1 MIYFVNNEQSTT
13 LNGTIYLIVKQ
24 YINNHPK
31 VTYSELKK
39 IFPDSLQGSMGVL
52 KNKQDYE
59 EYCLRTST
67 GNRRFFPPISIKND
81 EIYVSTEWGGDSS
94 NGQKGNKETFFKYV
108 QEALD
113 YKIEEKNDQLPTL
126 NQPTSTGKK
135 GKEKEDKE
143 QPLNQILYGPPGTG
157 KTYKTI
163 TKALE
168 IIFEEENK
176 EDKEDKDTL
185 FEQFGEGFEKD
196 FKITYSN
203 ALKTSDEILK
213 RKILKRIFDLTYM
226 KNGQIE
232 FVTFHQSYGYEEFI
246 EGIKAIPVGEK
257 GNEAGKEMI
266 YKTMP
271 GIFQELSTRAKNNYD
286 LSKQRSLDEDAKFDI
301 LWKKLKDFLV
311 NEIDEKEKYF
321 LSEQVYVFEVQ
332 DQRLK
337 YKGDNWLRHDQGLN
351 IKYENIKA
359 MYLANVKERKTI
371 KDIENVESLAKQ
383 HATYNLAILDKIYDL
398 EKTTNFTKETQKRKN
413 YILIIDEINRG
424 NISKIF
430 GELITLI
437 EPSKRIGEDEAL
449 HVKLPYS
456 GESFGI
462 PSNLYII
469 GTMNTADRS
478 IALMDTALR
487 RRFEFTEMMPNT
499 KELEGIEIDGINI
512 AQLLKTIN
520 ERIEYLYDRDHT
532 IGHAYFMSLKQ
543 TPTLKVLEG
552 IFKNKLIPLLQ
563 EYFYDDWEKIQMV
576 LGDHP
581 KQKADAKDKFVV
593 ELSQKSKE
601 LFGFVHD
608 DIDEQTTTYSI
619 NEHFSKEAY
628 LKLCATIKIENKG
641 EENANAE
648 SKN

>member
-13 LNGTIYLIVKQ
+13 LNGAIHLVVKQ
-24 YINNHPK
+24 YINNHPE

-39 IFPDSLQGSMGVL
+39 IFPDNLQGSMGVL

-59 EYCLRTST
+59 EYSLRTST
-67 GNRRFFPPISIKND
+67 GNRRFFPPISINND
-81 EIYVSTEWGGDSS
+81 EIYVSTEWGGNSS
-94 NGQKGNKETFFKYV
+94 NGQKGNKEIFFKYV
-108 QEALD
+108 RDVLN
-113 YKIEEKNDQLPTL
+113 YRIEEKNDQPQTL
-126 NQPTSTGKK
+126 DQPTITGKR
-135 GKEKEDKE
+135 GNEKEDKK

-168 IIFEEENK
+168 IIFEK
-176 EDKEDKDTL
+176 EDKNSL
-185 FEQFGEGFEKD
+185 FEHFGEGFEKN
-196 FKITYSN
+196 FTITYAD
-203 ALKTSDEILK
+203 ALKEPNEIRK

-246 EGIKAIPVGEK
+246 EGIKAIPLGEK

-437 EPSKRIGEDEAL
+437 ESSKRIGEDEAL

-487 RRFEFTEMMPNT
+487 RRFEFTEMRPDT

-532 IGHAYFMSLKQ
+532 IGHAYFMSLKENA
-543 TPTLKVLEG
+543 TPKELER
-552 IFKNKLIPLLQ
+552 IFRYKIIPLLQ

-581 KQKADAKDKFVV
+581 KQKAEVKDKFIV

-601 LFGFVHD
+601 LFGFIHD

-619 NEHFSKEAY
+619 NEDFSKEAY
-628 LKLCATIKIENKG
+628 LKLY
-641 EENANAE
+641 NA
-648 SKN
+648 